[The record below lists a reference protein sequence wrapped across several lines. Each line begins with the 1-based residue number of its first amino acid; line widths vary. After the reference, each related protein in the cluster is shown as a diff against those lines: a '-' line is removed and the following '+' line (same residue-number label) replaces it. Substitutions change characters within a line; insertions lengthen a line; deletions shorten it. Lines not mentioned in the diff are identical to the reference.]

1 MQRERNSPPGT
12 NQCPSIIFQPYLFI
26 YRYDFSEETLN
37 AVDNQGRTPLLTA
50 AAYGKKDA
58 IDCLCDDADITQVDA
73 DGRSALFLTVEA
85 GHSVAVKVRIKLL
98 YACPTTYNIA
108 FVYFKASIDCG
119 C

>member
-1 MQRERNSPPGT
+1 MPFHYVSTLLIN
-12 NQCPSIIFQPYLFI
+12 FI
-26 YRYDFSEETLN
+26 YRCDFSEETLN

-58 IDCLCDDADITQVDA
+58 IDCLCDDADMTQVDA

-98 YACPTTYNIA
+98 P
-108 FVYFKASIDCG
+108 
-119 C
+119 